1 MSHSRAVCQSKRTLV
16 DIPNVHTEGV
26 VGESHGSTLLRLSN
40 VHEPTIA
47 FALGLLIHVLAGG
60 ICRAE
65 VDVAAE
71 VESADGS
78 GHSAWWTGIGVAWK
92 ALALVEM
99 VEIDATGVGGAL
111 IVFRLALVKS
121 VDRHASSAW

>member
-1 MSHSRAVCQSKRTLV
+1 MHA
-16 DIPNVHTEGV
+16 EGV
-26 VGESHGSTLLRLSN
+26 VGESHGSALLRLSN
-40 VHEPTIA
+40 VHESTVA
-47 FALGLLIHVLAGG
+47 FALSLLIHVLAGG

-71 VESADGS
+71 VEGADGS
-78 GHSAWWTGIGVAWK
+78 GHSAWWTGIRVTWK

-99 VEIDATGVGGAL
+99 VEVDATGVGRTL
-111 IVFRLALVKS
+111 IIFSLTLVES

>member
-1 MSHSRAVCQSKRTLV
+1 MSHSRAICQSKRTLV
-16 DIPNVHTEGV
+16 DIPNVHAEGV
-26 VGESHGSTLLRLSN
+26 IGESHGSTLLRLSN
-40 VHEPTIA
+40 VHESTVA
-47 FALGLLIHVLAGG
+47 SALSLLVHVLAGG
-60 ICRAE
+60 ICRTE

-78 GHSAWWTGIGVAWK
+78 GHSAWWTGIRVTWK

-99 VEIDATGVGGAL
+99 VEIDATGVGGTL
-111 IVFRLALVKS
+111 VIFSLALVKS